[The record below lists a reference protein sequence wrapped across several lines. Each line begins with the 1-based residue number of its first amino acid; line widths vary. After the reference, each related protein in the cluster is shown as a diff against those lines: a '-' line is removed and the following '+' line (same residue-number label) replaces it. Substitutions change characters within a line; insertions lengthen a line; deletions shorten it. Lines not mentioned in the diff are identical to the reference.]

1 MGTVVAICAV
11 MALATFAPEIFEK
24 MKEVFKFI
32 VHKLKSAWKG

>member
-24 MKEVFKFI
+24 VKEAFRFI
-32 VHKLKSAWKG
+32 VDKLRTTWKG